1 MLKKGMGEMGVGKTN
16 RARLK
21 VEQSGVKHGAR
32 QMTSSEGENE
42 GEMRVESK
50 DQEI

>member
-1 MLKKGMGEMGVGKTN
+1 MGEMGVGKTN

-21 VEQSGVKHGAR
+21 VGQSGVRRRAR
-32 QMTSSEGENE
+32 QMTSSERENE